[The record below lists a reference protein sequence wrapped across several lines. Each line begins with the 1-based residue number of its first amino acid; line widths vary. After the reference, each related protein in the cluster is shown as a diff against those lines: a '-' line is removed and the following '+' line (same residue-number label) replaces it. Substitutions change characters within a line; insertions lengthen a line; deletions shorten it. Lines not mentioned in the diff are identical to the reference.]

1 MIVNR
6 NYRFTFPYPFP
17 FEEAE
22 SALLVA
28 RVAAEGI
35 LGEARVRLD
44 DRHTIDRVARG
55 IDVDASTSSGVVIVG
70 VFTALLIC
78 EFGDQAFH
86 VERIA
91 EVAGTRP
98 HAVA

>member
-1 MIVNR
+1 LIVTR
-6 NYRFTFPYPFP
+6 NYRFAFPPAFP

-44 DRHTIDRVARG
+44 DRHAIDPGARV
-55 IDVDASTSSGVVIVG
+55 IDVDASTSTGDVIVG
-70 VFTALLIC
+70 VFTALLVC
-78 EFGDQAFH
+78 EFGDQAFQ

-98 HAVA
+98 RAVA